1 MTHRILSPLKS
12 IALFTAFRFGSR
24 RAKSGLQ
31 ISPEPIRRTLEPNQV
46 PDEWMFGTAETPVRE
61 EATLYAREMGRASG
75 SLSHLR
81 ALLTQIVPHA
91 PVVDALPTAAA
102 FGPMESDDLLFDG
115 EAMAAVYGDVPFED
129 ADLFEE
135 RTSQFSAHDAEEVYQ
150 NVA

>member
-1 MTHRILSPLKS
+1 MTHRILSPFKS
-12 IALFTAFRFGSR
+12 IALFAAFRFGSR

-31 ISPEPIRRTLEPNQV
+31 ILPEPIRRTLEPNQV
-46 PDEWMFGTAETPVRE
+46 TDEWMFGTAETPVRE

-91 PVVDALPTAAA
+91 PVVDTMPVMAP
-102 FGPMESDDLLFDG
+102 FGPMESDDVLFDG
-115 EAMAAVYGDVPFED
+115 EAMAATYGDVPFED

-135 RTSQFSAHDAEEVYQ
+135 RSTQFSVQGADEAYQ

>member
-1 MTHRILSPLKS
+1 MTHRMLSPLKS
-12 IALFTAFRFGSR
+12 IALFAAFRFGSR
-24 RAKSGLQ
+24 RAGEGRR
-31 ISPEPIRRTLEPNQV
+31 ITPEPIRRTMEPNQV
-46 PDEWMFGTAETPVRE
+46 SDDWMFGPDETPVRE

-91 PVVDALPTAAA
+91 PVIAAMPMSA
-102 FGPMESDDLLFDG
+102 PFGPMASDDLLFDG
-115 EAMAAVYGDVPFED
+115 EAMAATYGDVPFED

-135 RTSQFSAHDAEEVYQ
+135 RSVKIATRVSDEAFQ